1 MEPMIKTKW
10 TDQYLVSSYE
20 VDAQG
25 QLPLPSLAKFM
36 QETAYNHANHLE
48 FGYEHLKDKSLFWV
62 LSRLIIKMQ
71 SYPRWLDNIQV
82 CTWPSGVESLLAYR
96 DFAIM
101 DGSGKAIGAAGS
113 AWLILDS
120 QRRRPQR
127 MTMLKEKEFL
137 FPKDNVLKEKPVKL
151 PGIEEAEWET
161 VFKVRYSDLDLYDHV
176 NNARYMQW
184 VVDSYPE
191 DILRRY
197 EIAIFEI
204 NFQAETKLNEEIVI
218 KTQQVEHSKASPV
231 FLHGLHR
238 TSDGRAVCAARVSW
252 RLPGDCQKI

>member
-1 MEPMIKTKW
+1 MESIIKTNW

-25 QLPLPSLAKFM
+25 QLPIPSLAKFM

-48 FGYEHLKDKSLFWV
+48 FGYEHLKEKNLFWV
-62 LSRLIIKMQ
+62 LSRLVIKMER
-71 SYPRWLDNIQV
+71 YPRWLDKIQI
-82 CTWPSGVESLLAYR
+82 CTWPSGIESLLAFR
-96 DFAIM
+96 DFAIL
-101 DGSGKAIGAAGS
+101 DGAGNSIGAAGS

-137 FPKDNVLKEKPVKL
+137 FPKGDVLKQKPDKL
-151 PGIEEAEWET
+151 PGIEESLRET
-161 VFKVRYSDLDLYDHV
+161 VFKVRYSDLDLYNHV

-191 DILRRY
+191 DILRHF
-197 EIAIFEI
+197 EIAAFEI
-204 NFQAETKLNEEIVI
+204 NFQAETTLNEEIVI
-218 KTQQVEHSKASPV
+218 KTQQIDRSETAPV

-252 RLPGDCQKI
+252 RLPENLK